1 MHNARATN
9 AINFS
14 RAGQNSSSVGT
25 NTAIPDKY
33 LTSRLPD
40 HLVAATKRWQREL
53 FRRFALSTG
62 CSSRTSKHRQLHT
75 RGIPTYPNPKGQK
88 GRRKIHTLSGT
99 VGFPRTVPL
108 KSMGHGDTRRRG
120 VLCYNSTTQAEHTH
134 IRSV

>member
-75 RGIPTYPNPKGQK
+75 RGIPTYPRFPKCAP
-88 GRRKIHTLSGT
+88 HLY
-99 VGFPRTVPL
+99 
-108 KSMGHGDTRRRG
+108 RG
-120 VLCYNSTTQAEHTH
+120 VSSPRGIFIGIKINSEFKKQ
-134 IRSV
+134 RKP